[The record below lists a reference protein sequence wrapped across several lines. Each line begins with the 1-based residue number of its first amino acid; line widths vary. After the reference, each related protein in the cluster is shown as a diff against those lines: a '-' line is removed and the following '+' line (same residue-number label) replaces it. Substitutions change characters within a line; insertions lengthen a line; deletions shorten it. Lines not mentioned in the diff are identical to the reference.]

1 MTINLKGGKE
11 LSAFL
16 QAFPKKLANGA
27 VRAGLVAA
35 AAPIRDQARALA
47 PRQTGQL
54 AASIKTGSS
63 RVNPDG
69 TISITVRT
77 DPKNNPHAFLGLFFE
92 YGTAP
97 HFITAGDS
105 GKSVRLLNRAALRDG
120 AVSDVDSRKLRIG
133 NSVVTGG
140 VMHPGMAA
148 RPFMRPALD
157 MKANEAINAFGERV
171 VSYLQSKSGFT
182 APTLEVDE

>member
-16 QAFPKKLANGA
+16 AAFPKKLQDGA
-27 VRAGLVAA
+27 VRSALTAA
-35 AAPIRDQARALA
+35 AKPIRDQARALA
-47 PRQTGQL
+47 PRQTGEL
-54 AASIKTGSS
+54 ARSIKTGSPK
-63 RVNPDG
+63 VNSDG
-69 TISITVRT
+69 TVSIKVRT
-77 DPKNNPHAFLGLFFE
+77 DPKNNNHAFLGLFFE

-97 HFITAGDS
+97 HFISPGDS

-120 AVSDVDSRKLRIG
+120 ANSDVASGKMRVG
-133 NSVVTGG
+133 NLWVTGA

-157 MKANEAINAFGERV
+157 MKANEAINAFGARV
-171 VSYLQSKSGFT
+171 QSYLSGKTGFT
-182 APTLEVDE
+182 APTLEVDD